1 MESKQVEINGKQS
14 TSLYTNGSM
23 QITATNILNM
33 YAGDMQS
40 VTSSS
45 ALKPPL
51 DFAKSIAGRAKS
63 LFDLF

>member
-1 MESKQVEINGKQS
+1 
-14 TSLYTNGSM
+14 M
-23 QITATNILNM
+23 QITASNILKM

-51 DFAKSIAGRAKS
+51 DFAESIVGRATS